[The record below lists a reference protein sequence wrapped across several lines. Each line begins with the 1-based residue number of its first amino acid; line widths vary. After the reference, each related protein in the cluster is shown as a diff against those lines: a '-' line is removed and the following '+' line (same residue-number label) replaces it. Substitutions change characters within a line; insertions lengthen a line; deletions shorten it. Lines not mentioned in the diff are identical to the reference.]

1 MSPTKEIN
9 GVSMCKKGQEYVQ
22 ELFQKM
28 HDIFKYMTTK
38 ANQVFRVTEFWP
50 SFIIFPWFL
59 IPFSCITL
67 F

>member
-1 MSPTKEIN
+1 MMSPTKEIN

-38 ANQVFRVTEFWP
+38 ANQVFSVTVLWR
-50 SFIIFPWFL
+50 SVYIK
-59 IPFSCITL
+59 CC
-67 F
+67 

>member
-1 MSPTKEIN
+1 MMSPTKEIN

-38 ANQVFRVTEFWP
+38 ANQVFKVTVLWR
-50 SFIIFPWFL
+50 SVYIN
-59 IPFSCITL
+59 CC
-67 F
+67 

>member
-9 GVSMCKKGQEYVQ
+9 GVTMCKKGQEYVQ

-38 ANQVFRVTEFWP
+38 ANQVFSVTVLQNFVYMNC
-50 SFIIFPWFL
+50 S
-59 IPFSCITL
+59 
-67 F
+67 